1 MKHKVFRPELS
12 LDEAEKK
19 FEGTYLD
26 RSHYDPLVSD
36 SLIGVLPDGEPK
48 FLFLSG
54 VLRQPQMMWERLR
67 ALPFAQGRRCRSFR
81 LQGSKGGELVLG
93 WIEDVQ
99 PGSGQQI
106 RLTRPAVKHPVEYGF
121 FLVPLLGSVSGIL
134 KDCLPA
140 YWREQEARAKRNGQR
155 VIGPVWHERDNVR
168 VVGGDKLTRE
178 NTDYPLF
185 STATINKNL
194 LFSAHADAKNESG
207 LACLMAFG
215 RFAGGD
221 LCLPRLRVA
230 FRLRPG
236 DILIVDTNRE
246 QHGNIGPIVGERI
259 SVVGYLKDLS
269 GKKKN

>member
-1 MKHKVFRPELS
+1 MIAFENTPAFQNDILGNPSASASTFQRRRTVSYLLHMRRLSPWELI
-12 LDEAEKK
+12 L
-19 FEGTYLD
+19 
-26 RSHYDPLVSD
+26 
-36 SLIGVLPDGEPK
+36 
-48 FLFLSG
+48 
-54 VLRQPQMMWERLR
+54 M
-67 ALPFAQGRRCRSFR
+67 
-81 LQGSKGGELVLG
+81 
-93 WIEDVQ
+93 
-99 PGSGQQI
+99 
-106 RLTRPAVKHPVEYGF
+106 
-121 FLVPLLGSVSGIL
+121 PLLGCVSGIL

-140 YWREQEARAKRNGQR
+140 YWQEQEARAERNGQR
-155 VIGPVWHERDNVR
+155 VIGPVWRERDNVR

-215 RFAGGD
+215 RFAGGN

-236 DILIVDTNRE
+236 DILIADTNRE
-246 QHGNIGPIVGERI
+246 QHGNIGPIAGERI

-269 GKKKN
+269 TKKKN